1 MPAPSQFANGVDGKE
16 LVRAAVD
23 LVALV
28 GETVKL
34 KRVGR
39 RYTGLCPF
47 HSEKSPSFGVD
58 PEKGYFHCF
67 GCKKG
72 GDCFT
77 FVMERDRCDF
87 RTALTTLADWAGV
100 ELPKF
105 GGPNKEQIDRLQHL
119 RDATSA
125 AAGLFRKALLG
136 DGGKAARDYMIGR
149 GFDDATLEKFGVG
162 FAPDAWDFLATEGLP
177 DKFGDDALLDA
188 GLIKTNERG
197 NTYDVFRGRVIFP
210 IRDEQGRPIAFGG
223 RVLPGSD
230 SPAKYLN
237 SPETPL
243 FSKSRVLF
251 GVDVAKAAI
260 VKSRT
265 AVVFEGYAD
274 AAMAHQ
280 HGIDNAVAVLGTAL
294 TPEHAA
300 VLRRLADRIVLVF
313 DADAAGGMATRR
325 SVELFLSEPVEVAVA
340 ELPAGTDP
348 DEFLL
353 KHGADAFRKIVDA
366 AADALTYQWRQLQTH
381 AGGGVTAVQQATE
394 AYLKV
399 LDEARRSAGSAID
412 SMRWG
417 AILTRVAK
425 HTGLSSEELHRRF
438 APRQTHRGPARGPA
452 RPHRAGTT
460 AAASAGAELLGALF
474 VRPAL
479 WEKVQPHVQ
488 LTDFADR
495 QQHWLAETFW
505 EHLRHEG
512 EPVFGEWLG
521 VVESAVLSAGGDA
534 DRAGRARSTCIQYAN
549 AAEAKADSVGRD
561 DGGIDGIERVAAEA
575 VASMRRLRERRELDE
590 LIHATRRMGG
600 DSGVPQLE
608 SPVGDAEAELLRSLT
623 KRLAEAGRVK
633 PASGAAKSTTDR
645 DGSSRRA

>member
-1 MPAPSQFANGVDGKE
+1 MVATSQFASGVDGKE

-72 GDCFT
+72 GDCFS

-105 GGPNKEQIDRLQHL
+105 GGPSREQTDRLQHL

-125 AAGLFRKALLG
+125 AAGLFRKALLSN
-136 DGGKAARDYMIGR
+136 DGKAARDYMKGR
-149 GFDDATLEKFGVG
+149 GFEDATLEKFGVG
-162 FAPDAWDFLATEGLP
+162 FAPEAWDFLATKGLA

-188 GLIKTNERG
+188 GLIKQNERG
-197 NTYDVFRGRVIFP
+197 KMYDVFRGRVIFP

-223 RVLPGSD
+223 RVLPGGD

-243 FSKSRVLF
+243 FNKSRVLF

-265 AVVFEGYAD
+265 AIVFEGYAD

-280 HGIDNAVAVLGTAL
+280 FGIDNAVAVLGTAL
-294 TPEHAA
+294 TGEHAA

-348 DEFLL
+348 DEFLQ
-353 KHGADAFRKIVDA
+353 KHGADAFRKVVAD
-366 AADALTYQWRQLQTH
+366 AADALTYQWRQLQKQ
-381 AGGGVTAVQQATE
+381 AGGGEVTAMRTAT
-394 AYLKV
+394 ADYLKV
-399 LDEARRSAGSAID
+399 LDEARKSAGSAID
-412 SMRWG
+412 AMRWG

-425 HTGLSSEELHRRF
+425 HTGLSSEELQRRF
-438 APRQTHRGPARGPA
+438 NARPARKSFGN
-452 RPHRAGTT
+452 RPPPPQRSAMT
-460 AAASAGAELLGALF
+460 AAASAGADLLGALF

-479 WEKVQPHVQ
+479 WEKVQPHVEMA
-488 LTDFADR
+488 DFADR
-495 QQHWLAETFW
+495 QQRWLAEAFW

-512 EPVFGEWLG
+512 EPAFGEWLG
-521 VVESAVLSAGGDA
+521 VVEGAVLSAGGD
-534 DRAGRARSTCIQYAN
+534 DERAGRARSACIEFAD
-549 AAEAKADSVGRD
+549 AAEAKAESAGRD
-561 DGGIDGIERVAAEA
+561 ESGVDGIERVAAEA

-590 LIHATRRMGG
+590 LIHASRRMGG
-600 DSGVPQLE
+600 DTSLPPPGE
-608 SPVGDAEAELLRSLT
+608 GGGGDDEAELLRSLT
-623 KRLAEAGRVK
+623 RRLAQAGRVK
-633 PASGAAKSTTDR
+633 PPE
-645 DGSSRRA
+645 SR